1 MCGASLPEGG
11 EANVRLLRRAR
22 RKPARGWWS
31 SLSLCPA
38 CKTEARH
45 VGIEAPWYGGYVVVV
60 HQCQAAACV
69 IGLFEEIA
77 DDGPA
82 ALRKV
87 LANHSAYSPR
97 NPTLSAPRPPV
108 GRAAAAR
115 SDVRVLPAYFWT
127 TPELKAMLSG
137 LALLEGD
144 EKWMKAERAAARSAR
159 AKVKML
165 HDRREDP
172 LAKRAKA

>member
-1 MCGASLPEGG
+1 M
-11 EANVRLLRRAR
+11 
-22 RKPARGWWS
+22 
-31 SLSLCPA
+31 SLCPA

-115 SDVRVLPAYFWT
+115 SDVRVLPAWQVVKES
-127 TPELKAMLSG
+127 PPGPALPAGDDKPVGIRSIVEL
-137 LALLEGD
+137 
-144 EKWMKAERAAARSAR
+144 
-159 AKVKML
+159 
-165 HDRREDP
+165 
-172 LAKRAKA
+172 